1 MKRVCRGRS
10 EEQRKSEKRAAWR
23 SALECFLLEVSA
35 SLTLSMMGLE
45 RGRRCCNAR
54 GGLLFPCCALV
65 FAVRLVPSDKGKRG
79 ARIAVGSLRSFVV
92 TSSSAAVEHTALGA
106 VFSPPLSLSRFKC
119 LSLSLS
125 SNNNTKATNA
135 RSVCAVAL
143 VQFFSPLSPFQ
154 REGGGG
160 FPPNAAF
167 NLKQGRREK
176 NAMVN
181 ECLSKKKSRKKR
193 TCTTKEVCSKRERD
207 R

>member
-106 VFSPPLSLSRFKC
+106 VF
-119 LSLSLS
+119 
-125 SNNNTKATNA
+125 
-135 RSVCAVAL
+135 
-143 VQFFSPLSPFQ
+143 
-154 REGGGG
+154 
-160 FPPNAAF
+160 FPPQPF
-167 NLKQGRREK
+167 PKGRRWRVPSQRGFQFETRQK
-176 NAMVN
+176 RKKCDGKRMSVK
-181 ECLSKKKSRKKR
+181 EEVEKKKDVYNEGSLF
-193 TCTTKEVCSKRERD
+193 EERER
-207 R
+207 